1 MKAFERAAL
10 AAVFAAITYSADSFN
25 LPTSSSHHPPKLIGS
40 SRVTN
45 NNNLILPSFTTSH
58 HELPST
64 RLYST
69 LEKPKS
75 AESSASSEDSSIP
88 SSTPPEPEPEP
99 EPTPNKILGEPI
111 PYSDLTI
118 GILKESYP
126 GENRV
131 SVAPESV
138 KMLVD
143 AGLKVVVE
151 SGGKFVEV

>member
-1 MKAFERAAL
+1 MTMKSFERAAL

-25 LPTSSSHHPPKLIGS
+25 LPTSSHHPPKLIG

-88 SSTPPEPEPEP
+88 STP

>member
-25 LPTSSSHHPPKLIGS
+25 LPTSSHHHPPKLNIG

-45 NNNLILPSFTTSH
+45 TNNLNLPSFTTSH
-58 HELPST
+58 DELVPST

-88 SSTPPEPEPEP
+88 SSTPEP

-151 SGGKFVEV
+151 SGGKFVEVK